1 MAAILDPFPRVPLAS
16 LPTPLEPLPR
26 LSAVLGGPRILVK
39 RDDQTGLAMG
49 GNKARKLEYL
59 AGHALALGCDTLVT
73 IGGLQSNHARQTAAA
88 AARLGME
95 CELVLPRVVPR
106 SSEEYEQSGN
116 VLLDRLLGAR
126 LRVLPAGQD
135 PSGVLE
141 RVAEELRAR
150 GRKPYVIPMGGSTAQ
165 GALGYVQ
172 ALFELLDQIRDGDVR
187 VDTIVVPVGSA
198 GTVGVRSTP
207 AVAAVA
213 PGGVPLGK
221 IG

>member
-1 MAAILDPFPRVPLAS
+1 MEIVVCRSRAEDREEWTRMRV
-16 LPTPLEPLPR
+16 
-26 LSAVLGGPRILVK
+26 
-39 RDDQTGLAMG
+39 
-49 GNKARKLEYL
+49 
-59 AGHALALGCDTLVT
+59 ALWPE
-73 IGGLQSNHARQTAAA
+73 TAAA
-88 AARLGME
+88 AARLGMG
-95 CELVLPRVVPR
+95 CELVLPRIVPR
-106 SSEEYEQSGN
+106 SGEDYEQSGN

-135 PSGVLE
+135 PGGVLE
-141 RVAEELRAR
+141 RVGEELRAA
-150 GRKPYVIPMGGSTAQ
+150 GRKPYVIPVGGSTAQ

-172 ALFELLDQIRDGDVR
+172 ALFELLDQTRGGDVR
-187 VDTIVVPVGSA
+187 VDAIVVPVGSA